1 MSQKFNLIVADPPWS
16 FNDNLTMSDVK
27 RGAKSQYKSLL
38 SKEEIWSLPISE
50 ISADDAILFLWVP
63 SALLEDGLITLKRWG
78 FELKQTFIWVKTK
91 PQPEKI
97 ILAILRTIWKN
108 ISNLKFSHFREA
120 FQNFDLNS
128 FLSFYLGRIF
138 RQTHEIALIGTKGKI
153 YSYLKN
159 HSQRSVLL
167 ASISKHSEK
176 PEEVQNRLELLWP
189 DAKKIE
195 LFARRDRNGWV
206 CLGNECPSTKD
217 EDIRVSLK
225 KLI

>member
-1 MSQKFNLIVADPPWS
+1 MGQKFNIIVADPPWS

-27 RGAKSQYKSLL
+27 RGAKSQYKSIL
-38 SKEEIWSLPISE
+38 SKDEILSLPITN
-50 ISADDAILFLWVP
+50 ISADNAILFLWVP
-63 SALLEDGLITLKRWG
+63 SALLEDGLTTMKTWG
-78 FELKQTFIWVKTK
+78 FDLKQTFVWVKTK

-97 ILAILRTIWKN
+97 ILSILRTIWKD
-108 ISNLKFSHFREA
+108 ISEVKFFHFRKA
-120 FQNFDLNS
+120 LQNFDLNS

-138 RQTHEIALIGTKGKI
+138 RQTHEIALIGTRGKI
-153 YSYLKN
+153 YSHLKN

-167 ASISKHSEK
+167 TSISKHSEK
-176 PEEVQNRLELLWP
+176 PEEIQDRLELLWP

-206 CLGNECPSTKD
+206 CLGNECPSSKD
-217 EDIRVSLK
+217 EDIRESLK